1 MQLLGQRL
9 EREVGR
15 KPFPSTVGIVPDPL
29 VEGVVPP
36 RGAEALVIPLPP
48 LVVSVAKKPW
58 GRCCRRSGLKRGV
71 GLRPA
76 NVLARPGGRRRLG
89 FDPFATSLAF
99 GLRTASLTCLA
110 ILLRLLAPP
119 LCGFTF

>member
-15 KPFPSTVGIVPDPL
+15 KPFPSTVGIVSDPL

-48 LVVSVAKKPW
+48 LVVSIAKKPW

-76 NVLARPGGRRRLG
+76 NALAGSWDRRARI
-89 FDPFATSLAF
+89 FNPFSAPLAF
-99 GLRTASLTCLA
+99 GLGAAPLA
-110 ILLRLLAPP
+110 GFVILLS
-119 LCGFTF
+119 